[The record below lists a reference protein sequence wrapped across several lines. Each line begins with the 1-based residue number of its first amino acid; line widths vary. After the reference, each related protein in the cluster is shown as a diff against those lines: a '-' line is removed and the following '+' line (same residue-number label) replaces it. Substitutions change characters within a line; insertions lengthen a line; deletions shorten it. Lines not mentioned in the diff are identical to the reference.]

1 MANRDGG
8 DPIIVFIISALI
20 TLIVLGCCMIFKE
33 PLDKTLKTFDE
44 AMIIQPDNTLVVGN
58 LTAYSI
64 EDNGRMY
71 KLSMSNGKT
80 YLVPYSRIILIQTDQ
95 VKD

>member
-1 MANRDGG
+1 MVNRDNG
-8 DPIIVFIISALI
+8 DFFIILVVSLLI
-20 TLIVLGCCMIFKE
+20 TAIVLGCCFIFKE
-33 PLDKTLKTFDE
+33 PLDTAFNE
-44 AMIIQPDNTLVVGN
+44 AMIIQPDNTLVVGD
-58 LTAYSI
+58 LMAYSTVS
-64 EDNGRMY
+64 DGRMY